1 MRPSL
6 THHDA
11 GEVFSEVLHV
21 NGKEHSVDW
30 SVVDRQIPSS
40 ASSLHAEFAVEGVV
54 SPGGPGRAGGE
65 AWRETIRLRAG
76 MHQHS
81 RTPHVTVEV
90 ELEAAAARKDGGEAA
105 RRWRRQLVRALKASV
120 ALLRERLE
128 ERARAKAK

>member
-1 MRPSL
+1 M
-6 THHDA
+6 
-11 GEVFSEVLHV
+11 
-21 NGKEHSVDW
+21 NGKEHSVEW

-54 SPGGPGRAGGE
+54 SPGGPGRAVGHGE
-65 AWRETIRLRAG
+65 VWRETIRLRAG
-76 MHQHS
+76 VHQHS
-81 RTPHVTVEV
+81 RTPHVTVEL